1 MANQINLDRSQ
12 RVDITCK
19 RGDTF
24 NLNLELKDD
33 SGAPLVLGATQDPN
47 GTDYYFYKMEVR
59 EADTH
64 DDINAQTP
72 TFPEGYVL
80 LINGVVD
87 PFTGSAPSWVASE
100 NPGLVTF
107 TQTYDLMEVVPAG
120 IYVYD
125 IQQKITTD
133 VNGNIVSSVE
143 TLLYGIFKIVEDVT
157 VNI

>member
-24 NLNLELKDD
+24 NLNLELKSD
-33 SGAPLVLGATQDPN
+33 SNVALVLGNAQDN
-47 GTDYYFYKMEVR
+47 TLTDYYFYKMEVR

-64 DDINAQTP
+64 DNINDQT
-72 TFPEGYVL
+72 THPEGYVL

-87 PFTGSAPSWVASE
+87 PFTGVDPNFVASE

-107 TQTYDLMEVVPAG
+107 TQTYDLMTDVPAG

-133 VNGNIVSSVE
+133 ASGNTVSSVE

-157 VNI
+157 VNV

>member
-64 DDINAQTP
+64 DNINPQTAN
-72 TFPEGYVL
+72 PEGYVL

-87 PFTGSAPSWVASE
+87 PSTGTAPDVVASE

-107 TQTYDLMEVVPAG
+107 T
-120 IYVYD
+120 
-125 IQQKITTD
+125 
-133 VNGNIVSSVE
+133 
-143 TLLYGIFKIVEDVT
+143 
-157 VNI
+157 